1 MPAKINVSF
10 HIYNIIYNRRP
21 SFNLHFSITKLGP
34 VSPRH
39 NIAESA
45 HLSLQVWL
53 TLSLV
58 SQNSPPPVWGAI
70 LIPKF

>member
-21 SFNLHFSITKLGP
+21 SFNLHFSITKVGP
-34 VSPRH
+34 VPPRH

-45 HLSLQVWL
+45 HLSLQV
-53 TLSLV
+53 
-58 SQNSPPPVWGAI
+58 
-70 LIPKF
+70 